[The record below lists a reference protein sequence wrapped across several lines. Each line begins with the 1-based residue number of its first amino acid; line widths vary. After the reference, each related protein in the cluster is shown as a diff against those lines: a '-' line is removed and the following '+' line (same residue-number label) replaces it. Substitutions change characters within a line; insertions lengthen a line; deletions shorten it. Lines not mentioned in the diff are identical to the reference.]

1 MRIEYQLSRPLQL
14 AISIDA
20 TGFTVLL
27 GLSGTGKTS
36 LLRAI
41 AGLIPARGAPYDG
54 VPPDLRRVGYLPQG
68 YALFPHLRAWENVAF
83 PLHGPRDVRRARA
96 DDLLDLVGLTNVAL
110 RYPHELSGGQQQRV
124 AIARALAR
132 DPELLLLDE
141 PTSALDAVTRE
152 EVLDEITSLVRR
164 LRIPT
169 LVVTHDWQV
178 ATIADSLAV
187 LSGGRI
193 VQQDSPA
200 RVFAEPATV
209 AVARL
214 VGFKNLFPARI
225 AGQEGDAVFVDL
237 AGERLCLRA
246 PRTLNLHGS
255 IGIGIR
261 SDEILVRRNGESGTD
276 QNTLSGTVVEV
287 RDEGLAQRVTFK
299 CAFSLDILI
308 PRSVAAGRSLYVGE
322 TVGVSLP
329 AGHLHLFEWRD

>member
-1 MRIEYQLSRPLQL
+1 M
-14 AISIDA
+14 DA
-20 TGFTVLL
+20 AGFTVLL

-41 AGLIPARGAPYDG
+41 AGLIPARGTPYGG
-54 VPPDLRRVGYLPQG
+54 VPPELRRVGYLPQG

-83 PLHGPRDVRRARA
+83 PLHGPRGARRVRA
-96 DDLLDLVGLTNVAL
+96 DHLLGLVGLTNIGD

-141 PTSALDAVTRE
+141 PTSALDAITRE
-152 EVLDEITSLVRR
+152 EVLDEITRLVRR

-169 LVVTHDWQV
+169 LAVTHDWHV

-187 LSGGRI
+187 LSAGRI
-193 VQQDSPA
+193 VQQEPPA

-214 VGFKNLFPARI
+214 VGFKNLFRARI
-225 AGQEGDAVFVDL
+225 QGQEADAVFVDL
-237 AGERLCLRA
+237 EGERLCVRA
-246 PRTLNLHGS
+246 PRKINHAES

-261 SDEILVRRNGESGTD
+261 SDEILVRRNGDGEGGE
-276 QNTLSGTVVEV
+276 NTLSGAVVEV
-287 RDEGLAQRVTFK
+287 RDEGLAQRVNFRG
-299 CAFSLDILI
+299 AFPLDILI
-308 PRSVAAGRSLYVGE
+308 PRSVAAGRSLHVGE
-322 TVGVSLP
+322 SIRVSLP
-329 AGHLHLFEWRD
+329 AEHLHLFGWRD